1 MAYDVI
7 IIGAGPAGLTAGIY
21 ARSKMMSTLILESG
35 KVGGQLVALYPE
47 KGIHNYPGYETVQ
60 ARKLSD
66 KLYAQAESMECE
78 IREYQ
83 KVTDIIDGDQKLI
96 VKTQNAEYETMSVI
110 IAIGMGEF
118 TPRKMDAPGENELEG
133 KGISYFLPLKEELVG
148 KKVVLFGGG
157 NSAIEMA
164 MVADQVTETA
174 LVHRRPEF
182 RADEINVKN
191 LAESQ
196 VKTYMST
203 TVKSFNGT
211 DRLESITLLDA
222 EKKEI
227 EIPADLAVI
236 NIGIT
241 ADLGVLNKWGLE
253 LTENGL
259 IKAGFDMSTNR
270 NGIFACGDVVDYPGK
285 YKQIITGCGEA
296 ATACL
301 SAYKFVKKPYW
312 A

>member
-78 IREYQ
+78 IKEYQ

-96 VKTQNAEYETMSVI
+96 VKTQNAEYEAMSVI

-118 TPRKMDAPGENELEG
+118 TPRKMDAPGEDELEG
-133 KGISYFLPLKEELVG
+133 KGISYFLPLKEALVG

-174 LVHRRPEF
+174 IVHRRPEF

-196 VKTYMST
+196 VKQYLNT

-211 DRLESITLLDA
+211 DKLESITLVDG

-241 ADLGVLNKWGLE
+241 ADLGVLKKWGLE

-259 IKAGFDMSTNR
+259 VKAEFDMSTNR

>member
-227 EIPADLAVI
+227 EVPADLAVI

>member
-78 IREYQ
+78 IKEYQ

-96 VKTQNAEYETMSVI
+96 VKTQNAEYEAMSVI

-133 KGISYFLPLKEELVG
+133 KGISYFLPLKEALVG

-164 MVADQVTETA
+164 MLADQVTETTI
-174 LVHRRPEF
+174 VHRRPEF

-196 VKTYMST
+196 VKQYMST
-203 TVKSFNGT
+203 TVKSFNGS
-211 DRLESITLLDA
+211 DKLESITLLDA

>member
-78 IREYQ
+78 IKEYQ

-174 LVHRRPEF
+174 IVHRRPEF

-196 VKTYMST
+196 VKQYMST
-203 TVKSFNGT
+203 TVKSFNGNEK
-211 DRLESITLLDA
+211 LESITLVDGD
-222 EKKEI
+222 KKEI

-241 ADLGVLNKWGLE
+241 ADLGVLKKWGLE

-259 IKAGFDMSTNR
+259 IKAEFDMSTNR

>member
-1 MAYDVI
+1 MAYDVV

-78 IREYQ
+78 IKENQ
-83 KVTDIIDGDQKLI
+83 KVVDIVDGEEKLI
-96 VKTQNAEYETMSVI
+96 VKTQDSEYEAKSVI

-118 TPRKMDAPGENELEG
+118 TPRKMGAPGENELEG
-133 KGISYFLPLKEELVG
+133 KGISYFLPLKEALVG

-164 MVADQVTETA
+164 MVADHVAETA
-174 LVHRRPEF
+174 IVHRRPEF

-191 LAESQ
+191 LNESS
-196 VKTYMST
+196 VKQYLNTSP
-203 TVKSFNGT
+203 VSFNGT
-211 DRLESITLLDA
+211 DKLTSITLTQDG
-222 EKKEI
+222 KEF

-241 ADLGVLNKWGLE
+241 SDLGVLSKWGLE
-253 LTENGL
+253 LTDNGL
-259 IKAGFDMSTNR
+259 IKVDWDMSTNR
-270 NGIFACGDVVDYPGK
+270 HGIFACGDVVDYEGK

-301 SAYKFVKKPYW
+301 AAYKFVKKPYW

>member
-66 KLYAQAESMECE
+66 KLYAQAESMDCE
-78 IREYQ
+78 IKEYQ

-96 VKTQNAEYETMSVI
+96 VKTQDNEYETMSVI

-118 TPRKMDAPGENELEG
+118 TPRRMDAAGEAELEG
-133 KGISYFLPLKEELVG
+133 KGVNYFLPLKEALVG

-174 LVHRRPEF
+174 IVHRRPEF

-191 LAESQ
+191 LGNSQ
-196 VKTYMST
+196 VKQYMNT

-211 DRLESITLLDA
+211 EKLTSITLVDGD
-222 EKKEI
+222 KKEF

>member
-78 IREYQ
+78 IKEYQ

-96 VKTQNAEYETMSVI
+96 VKTQNAEYEAMSVI

-133 KGISYFLPLKEELVG
+133 KGISYFLPLKEALVG

-164 MVADQVTETA
+164 MLADQVTETTI
-174 LVHRRPEF
+174 VHRRPEF

-196 VKTYMST
+196 VKKYMST
-203 TVKSFNGT
+203 TVKSFNGS
-211 DRLESITLLDA
+211 DKLESITLLDA

>member
-196 VKTYMST
+196 VRTYMST

>member
-78 IREYQ
+78 IKEYQ

-191 LAESQ
+191 LAKSQ

-227 EIPADLAVI
+227 EVPADLAVI

>member
-1 MAYDVI
+1 MAYDVV

-35 KVGGQLVALYPE
+35 EVGGQLVALYPE

-66 KLYAQAESMECE
+66 KLYAQAESMDCE
-78 IREYQ
+78 ILENQ
-83 KVTDIIDGDQKLI
+83 KVVDIVDGDQKLI
-96 VKTQNAEYETMSVI
+96 IKTQDSEFEAMSVI

-118 TPRKMDAPGENELEG
+118 TPRKMDAPGEAELEG
-133 KGISYFLPLKEELVG
+133 KGVHYFLPLKEALVG

-164 MVADQVTETA
+164 MVADQVTDA
-174 LVHRRPEF
+174 SIVHRRPEF
-182 RADEINVKN
+182 RADEMNVRHLNDSDIKQY
-191 LAESQ
+191 L
-196 VKTYMST
+196 ST
-203 TVKSFNGT
+203 GVKSFNGT
-211 DRLESITLLDA
+211 DRLTSITLVDKD
-222 EKKEI
+222 KKEF

-241 ADLGVLNKWGLE
+241 SDLGVLTKWGLE

-259 IKAGFDMSTNR
+259 IKVGFDMSTNR
-270 NGIFACGDVVDYPGK
+270 HGIFACGDVVDYEGK

>member
-1 MAYDVI
+1 MAYDVV

-35 KVGGQLVALYPE
+35 VVGGQLVALYPE
-47 KGIHNYPGYETVQ
+47 KGIHNYPGYENVQ

-66 KLYAQAESMECE
+66 KLYAQAESLDCE
-78 IREYQ
+78 IVEHE
-83 KVTDIIDGDQKLI
+83 KVIDIVDGDQKLI
-96 VKTQNAEYETMSVI
+96 VKTPDREVEAKSVI
-110 IAIGMGEF
+110 VAIGMGEF
-118 TPRKMDAPGENELEG
+118 TPRRMDAPGEKELEG
-133 KGISYFLPLKEELVG
+133 KGISYFLPLKEQLVG

-164 MVADQVTETA
+164 MVADSVADTCI
-174 LVHRRPEF
+174 VHRRPEF
-182 RADEINVKN
+182 RADEMNVKA
-191 LAESQ
+191 LSESD
-196 VKTYMST
+196 VKPYMGY

-211 DRLESITLLDA
+211 DKLKSITLLDKDKN
-222 EKKEI
+222 EV

-241 ADLGVLNKWGLE
+241 ADLGILTKWGLE

-259 IKAGFDMSTNR
+259 VKCGFDMSTNR
-270 NGIFACGDVVDYPGK
+270 HGVFVCGDVVDYPGK